1 MSLFRFV
8 GQAET
13 RPALR
18 GHGVMLRPPRMDDF
32 EEWAFLRSTILRHYD
47 AAHRRG
53 ATVQLL
59 FAAVFALSANL
70 LQLLLCEILGMMD
83 PE

>member
-1 MSLFRFV
+1 MSGL
-8 GQAET
+8 
-13 RPALR
+13 ALAQT
-18 GHGVMLRPPRMDDF
+18 GGSLAALLVAG
-32 EEWAFLRSTILRHYD
+32 WAFLRSTILQHYD

-70 LQLLLCEILGMMD
+70 LQLLLCEILGLMD